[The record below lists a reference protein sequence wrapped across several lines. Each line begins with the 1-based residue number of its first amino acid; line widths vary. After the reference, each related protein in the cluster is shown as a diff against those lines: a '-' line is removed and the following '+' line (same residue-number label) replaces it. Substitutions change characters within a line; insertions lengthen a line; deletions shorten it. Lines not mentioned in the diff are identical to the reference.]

1 MERRTI
7 HVFINNKP
15 YRFVLDILTEG
26 DTTTY
31 RIEPDRQTKLLEDFI
46 PERLEFNVNGDLHFD
61 DRIATVE
68 GAEIAKTIWDGI
80 QRELNK
86 ESD

>member
-7 HVFINNKP
+7 HVYINGRP
-15 YRFVLDILTEG
+15 YHFVLDIITEG

-31 RIEPDRQTKLLEDFI
+31 RIEPDSETELLEDFI
-46 PERLEFNVNGDLHFD
+46 PESLEFNVNGELHFD
-61 DRIATVE
+61 ERIATVE

-80 QRELNK
+80 QRELN
-86 ESD
+86 EEAD